1 MNETKPPTNPSA
13 PDQQKPAVAAP
24 IPQPAQQPGVA
35 ALKDAPLKDAPK
47 TNA

>member
-13 PDQQKPAVAAP
+13 PEQQKPAVAAP
-24 IPQPAQQPGVA
+24 ISQPGVA
-35 ALKDAPLKDAPK
+35 APKDALK

>member
-13 PDQQKPAVAAP
+13 PGQQKPAVATP
-24 IPQPAQQPGVA
+24 IPQPGVA
-35 ALKDAPLKDAPK
+35 APKDAPK